1 MYGNYS
7 FMQFHP
13 CVEMEIH
20 CTLYQMEPSANE
32 CISVDEQSGFLQEK
46 SSPPSQQI
54 ADESMEKTQANVAK
68 PIQLD
73 THMELEQ
80 SGSSQSQIVLGLPSL
95 QETGDTQ
102 MEFEHS
108 SSSQIILGLP
118 SAQKTGETIKVSDV
132 NDSKSPCN
140 PIQQEAEN
148 EIDSKEEE
156 QDKMKLNDTTTTEEQ
171 DEPYFL
177 TDKPYFHCILGKTQ
191 LHNMG
196 IPKSVNQLLPE
207 KEVPVNLSY
216 RNKTWKVKYQGNRA
230 SKKFDSSWKHFVHD
244 NNLRFGDGC
253 VFELTEHS
261 DNCITFRIQI
271 LDGDIPS
278 ELLDRV
284 EGQTIE
290 HPITIG

>member
-1 MYGNYS
+1 
-7 FMQFHP
+7 
-13 CVEMEIH
+13 MEIH

-32 CISVDEQSGFLQEK
+32 CISIDKQSGFLQEK

-54 ADESMEKTQANVAK
+54 ADESMGKPRANVART
-68 PIQLD
+68 IQLD
-73 THMELEQ
+73 TQMELEQ
-80 SGSSQSQIVLGLPSL
+80 AGSSQSQIVLGLPSL

-102 MEFEHS
+102 VEFEHS
-108 SSSQIILGLP
+108 SSSPIILGLP
-118 SAQKTGETIKVSDV
+118 SVQKIGETIKVSDI

-148 EIDSKEEE
+148 EIDSTEEE
-156 QDKMKLNDTTTTEEQ
+156 QDQMKLNDTTTMEEQ

-191 LHNMG
+191 LHNM
-196 IPKSVNQLLPE
+196 
-207 KEVPVNLSY
+207 
-216 RNKTWKVKYQGNRA
+216 
-230 SKKFDSSWKHFVHD
+230 FDSSWKHFVHD
-244 NNLRFGDGC
+244 NNLRFEDGC
-253 VFELTEHS
+253 VFELTEHR
-261 DNCITFRIQI
+261 DNCINFRIQI

>member
-1 MYGNYS
+1 
-7 FMQFHP
+7 
-13 CVEMEIH
+13 
-20 CTLYQMEPSANE
+20 
-32 CISVDEQSGFLQEK
+32 
-46 SSPPSQQI
+46 
-54 ADESMEKTQANVAK
+54 MEKPRANVAK

-73 THMELEQ
+73 TQMELEQ

-95 QETGDTQ
+95 QETVDTQ
-102 MEFEHS
+102 MESEHS
-108 SSSQIILGLP
+108 SSSHIIL
-118 SAQKTGETIKVSDV
+118 AIKVSDI

-148 EIDSKEEE
+148 ETDSTEEE
-156 QDKMKLNDTTTTEEQ
+156 QDKMKLNDTTTMEEH

-261 DNCITFRIQI
+261 DNCINFRIQI
-271 LDGDIPS
+271 LDGDVPS

-284 EGQTIE
+284 DGQTIE